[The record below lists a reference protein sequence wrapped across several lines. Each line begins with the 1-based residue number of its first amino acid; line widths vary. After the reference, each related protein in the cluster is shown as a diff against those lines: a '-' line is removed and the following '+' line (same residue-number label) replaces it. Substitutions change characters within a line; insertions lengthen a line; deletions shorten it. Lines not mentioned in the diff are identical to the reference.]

1 MLGVVLV
8 VLCVIRV
15 EVAICL
21 RVQRKKSFQKIQPY
35 VLGPDT
41 DNLSY
46 LVRVGVDFN
55 MDT

>member
-15 EVAICL
+15 EVVICF
-21 RVQRKKSFQKIQPY
+21 RVQRKKSFQKIQFY
-35 VLGPDT
+35 VLGFDI

-46 LVRVGVDFN
+46 FVRVGVDLN
-55 MDT
+55 MDM

>member
-46 LVRVGVDFN
+46 LVRVGVDLN